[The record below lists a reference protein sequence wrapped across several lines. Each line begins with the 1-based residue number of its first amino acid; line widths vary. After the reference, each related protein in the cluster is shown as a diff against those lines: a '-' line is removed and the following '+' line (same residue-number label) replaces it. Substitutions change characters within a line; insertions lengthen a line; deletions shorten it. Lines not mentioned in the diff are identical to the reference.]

1 MKIDPITNTNE
12 ERQEGESQLTLTEQ
26 LISEWESE
34 ERARLVDFPRW
45 AQ

>member
-1 MKIDPITNTNE
+1 MSTNKNNE
-12 ERQEGESQLTLTEQ
+12 NNENDNNNAQQSLTEQ
-26 LISEWESE
+26 LIDEWESE